1 MDSPAFNINSLAP
14 YLLNPKDPARIQNL
28 LNRLSDGDDTVHIS
42 KAGEDLYKVTIN
54 GYSEYVS
61 GEELQA
67 MEFDLKGGN
76 DKLEVDENVDVP
88 INAKGGKGND
98 RLIGG
103 KGNDKLDGGD
113 GMDYVDGRDGNDNL
127 SGITQDGEIMLG
139 GKGKDVFNMRWGV
152 GTWVDLNNNEDQM
165 VARGPDSSGA
175 PASEPTTTAPTATTP
190 TSTTPTSTAPTT
202 TTTTTVTKPDGTTT
216 TTTTTSG
223 NAGSNFSLAS
233 LLNGLSGVTNN
244 NGVYT
249 YKGDGFTMTMSQPG
263 GAGKPIELKVT
274 GTEGANKGVSM
285 TVKIDPETGKYSINI
300 EGGTLSKDD
309 AAKLNNAMNNGDFL
323 ADMLDLVMGNKM
335 KKKGQGGA
343 AGGGGSASAGGADG
357 GGSASGA
364 GDGLG
369 GADGTSGSSGLSTGG
384 TSGLDTTDTDMRG
397 SWFLVLAIGMGTIMN
412 NMAKRMI
419 ELLNEIKAAGD
430 NPPYKL
436 TAEFQATAQMLSF
449 MQQAFMAAL
458 NSLGE
463 SIKTGV
469 TAGGAAR

>member
-1 MDSPAFNINSLAP
+1 MMTTLDFNPTAP
-14 YLLNPKDPARIQNL
+14 YLMTPASDAARIQTL
-28 LNRLSDGDDTVHIS
+28 LNRLGDGDDKVHIS
-42 KAGEDLYKVTIN
+42 KEGDQYKVTIN
-54 GYSEYVS
+54 GHSETVTA
-61 GEELQA
+61 EELKA

-76 DKLEVDENVDVP
+76 DELEVDEDVDVA
-88 INAKGGKGND
+88 ITAKGGKGND
-98 RLIGG
+98 RLSGG
-103 KGNDKLDGGD
+103 KGNDKLDGGGD
-113 GMDYVDGRDGNDNL
+113 MDYVDGRDGNDTL
-127 SGITQDGEIMLG
+127 SGITQDGEIMIG
-139 GKGKDVFNMRWGV
+139 GKGKDVFNMRAGV
-152 GTWVDLNNNEDQM
+152 GTWVDLDQTQDRM
-165 VARGPDSSGA
+165 VVRGTSNSGT
-175 PASEPTTTAPTATTP
+175 PVSEPTTTTPTTTTP
-190 TSTTPTSTAPTT
+190 TSTTPTSTAPT

-216 TTTTTSG
+216 TTTTTTGS
-223 NAGSNFSLAS
+223 NAGSNFSLAD
-233 LLNGLSGVTNN
+233 LLNGASGVTNN
-244 NGVYT
+244 NGVYS
-249 YKGDGFTMTMSQPG
+249 YKGDGFTLTMSQPG
-263 GAGKPIELKVT
+263 GAGTPIELKVT
-274 GTEGANKGVSM
+274 GTDGANKGVSM

-335 KKKGQGGA
+335 KKKGQSGA
-343 AGGGGSASAGGADG
+343 AGGGGAAGADGSAGGTSG
-357 GGSASGA
+357 ASGSS
-364 GDGLG
+364 GDGSI
-369 GADGTSGSSGLSTGG
+369 DGSGSSSGLSTGDS
-384 TSGLDTTDTDMRG
+384 SGLDTTDTDMRG